1 MPLFILFVVIPVI
14 EILLLIK
21 VGEVIGGWYTVG
33 LVLLSAF
40 IGVNMLRY
48 QGLAT
53 LMRARSKLDQGQ
65 MPIGEMGDGILIAV
79 GGALLITPG
88 FFTDFLGFCCL
99 VPLTRHLFIKR
110 LGKLFMGWMQ
120 RGGKAQFH
128 YSHFEQSGG
137 RAPGQS
143 SDSEE
148 IIDGEFVDLDEQA
161 NPKDDNSRLPPQ

>member
-1 MPLFILFVVIPVI
+1 MPLFIIFIVIPVI

-21 VGEVIGGWYTVG
+21 VGQVIGGWYTVA

-53 LMRARSKLDQGQ
+53 LTRARTKLDQGE

-99 VPLTRHLFIKR
+99 IPLTRHLFIK
-110 LGKLFMGWMQ
+110 KLAKGFMSWMQ

-128 YSHFEQSGG
+128 YSHFEQRSGNSK
-137 RAPGQS
+137 S
-143 SDSEE
+143 SED
-148 IIDGEFVDLDEQA
+148 IIDGEFVDLGE
-161 NPKDDNSRLPPQ
+161 NGKPKGDDSRLPPR

>member
-1 MPLFILFVVIPVI
+1 MPLFIIFVVVPVI

-21 VGEVIGGWYTVG
+21 VGQAIGGWYTVG

-53 LMRARSKLDQGQ
+53 LTRARAKLDKGE

-99 VPLTRHLFIKR
+99 VPLTRHLFIKK
-110 LGKLFMGWMQ
+110 LGKGFMGWMQ

-128 YSHFEQSGG
+128 YSHFEQRGSG
-137 RAPGQS
+137 APKRE
-143 SDSEE
+143 DV
-148 IIDGEFVDLDEQA
+148 IDGEYEDLGERE
-161 NPKDDNSRLPPQ
+161 PHSKDDDSRLPPR

>member
-1 MPLFILFVVIPVI
+1 MPLFIVFIVIPVI

-21 VGEVIGGWYTVG
+21 VGELIGGWYTVG

-40 IGVNMLRY
+40 IGVNMLRH

-53 LMRARSKLDQGQ
+53 LTRARAKLDQGE

-99 VPLTRHLFIKR
+99 IPLTRHLFVKN
-110 LGKLFMGWMQ
+110 LAKGFMGWMQ

-128 YSHFEQSGG
+128 YSQFEQRNQGG
-137 RAPGQS
+137 ARR
-143 SDSEE
+143 DDV
-148 IIDGEFVDLDEQA
+148 IDGDYVDLGDKEGKQGGDET
-161 NPKDDNSRLPPQ
+161 RLPPRSKQ